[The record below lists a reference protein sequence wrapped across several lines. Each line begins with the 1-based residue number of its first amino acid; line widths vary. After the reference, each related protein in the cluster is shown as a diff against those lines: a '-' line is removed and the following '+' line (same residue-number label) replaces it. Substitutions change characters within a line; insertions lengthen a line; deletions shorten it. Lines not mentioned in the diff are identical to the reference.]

1 MSVIKVS
8 LNSNIGCVRQKN
20 EDIILFNRQF
30 YQNQSFSTTVETSVD
45 SPLMAIVCDGM
56 GGHKGG
62 EFASQIASDSF
73 LDFINMLP
81 KGLTADDITAHL
93 NQWAQDTH
101 NVINAKGIAMPE
113 YKGMGT
119 TLVGIFTYDGHTFWV
134 NCGDSRLYRFRDGI
148 LKQISTDH
156 SWQEL
161 YHDKSLPSNV
171 IYNSLGGGGDKVFID
186 VHEMTGK
193 IFNGDKFIVCSD
205 GLSDMQT
212 DTEIET
218 IMLSPDYSADKLVEA
233 AREAG
238 GLDNVSV
245 ILVEYVLM

>member
-1 MSVIKVS
+1 MK
-8 LNSNIGCVRQKN
+8 R
-20 EDIILFNRQF
+20 
-30 YQNQSFSTTVETSVD
+30 
-45 SPLMAIVCDGM
+45 
-56 GGHKGG
+56 H
-62 EFASQIASDSF
+62 
-73 LDFINMLP
+73 
-81 KGLTADDITAHL
+81 
-93 NQWAQDTH
+93 
-101 NVINAKGIAMPE
+101 
-113 YKGMGT
+113 
-119 TLVGIFTYDGHTFWV
+119 
-134 NCGDSRLYRFRDGI
+134 RFCLWLIPDGI

-171 IYNSLGGGGDKVFID
+171 IYNSLGGGKVFID

-193 IFNGDKFIVCSD
+193 IFKGDKSIVCSD